1 MLAILIMYI
10 FVFVLTYLTYIVVS
24 MSDSRLFTKTPL
36 RRIQNKMVSKKAV
49 FLLSVAHAFYVTLFI
64 MCMMMGSTSFG
75 WAFISTVVFYFGIK
89 YSRRAFN
96 KVIKKELKEQ
106 A

>member
-10 FVFVLTYLTYIVVS
+10 FVFVLTHLTYIVIS

-49 FLLSVAHAFYVTLFI
+49 FLLSVAHAFYVTLFM
-64 MCMMMGSTSFG
+64 MCMMMGSTSFD
-75 WAFISTVVFYFGIK
+75 WAFISTVVLYFGIK

-96 KVIKKELKEQ
+96 KVIERELKEQ